1 MKINKEESKKQ
12 VKVITY
18 GTFDLFHEGHRR
30 ILERAKGLG
39 DYLIV
44 GVTTDHYDES
54 RGKLNTVDSI
64 ITRIENV
71 KKTGYADE
79 IIVEDHEGQKIE
91 DIQKYGI
98 DIFVEGS
105 DWEGYF
111 DYLKQYC
118 KVVYLKRTPDISST
132 LVRKDRFRI
141 IRMGIVGTGR
151 IAPRFFDESR
161 YVSGVQVTC
170 AYNPCKD
177 ETADTFRVRC
187 QTGVLTGDYKRFLSE
202 IDAVFVA
209 SPNETHY
216 EYTKK
221 ALLEGKHVLCEKPMA
236 FTVRES
242 KELYDLAE
250 EKGLVLMEG
259 IRTAYLPGFQQLLN
273 VAKSGAIGQ
282 IRDVEAAFTR
292 LADPTSREMTDFRYG
307 GAFLEFGAYGLLP
320 VFKLLG
326 MDYQNVIIQSITDDD
341 TGIDRYTKVQLEYDR
356 ALATVKSGAGVK
368 SEGQLIVAGTE
379 GYILAQS
386 PWWLTSSFDV
396 RYEDA
401 KKVDHYEASF
411 KGDGFRYEISEFIS
425 KVNGTGGLTYKLTSQ
440 ESIAM
445 ADIVERFM
453 ERRNKCL
460 EQGS

>member
-1 MKINKEESKKQ
+1 MAKSTKKDGK

-30 ILERAKGLG
+30 ILERAKALG

-71 KKTGYADE
+71 KSTGYADE

-91 DIQKYGI
+91 DIQKYGV

-111 DYLKQYC
+111 DYLKAYC

-161 YVSGVQVTC
+161 YVSGVQVVC
-170 AYNPCKD
+170 AYNPCRD
-177 ETADTFRVRC
+177 GTVDSFRVRC
-187 QTGVLTGDYKRFLSE
+187 QCRVLSGAYKRFRSDV
-202 IDAVFVA
+202 DAVFVA

-216 EYTKK
+216 DYTKR
-221 ALLEGKHVLCEKPMA
+221 AIEAGKHVLCEKPLA
-236 FTVRES
+236 FTVKES
-242 KELYDLAE
+242 EELYALAE
-250 EKGLVLMEG
+250 EKEVVLMEG
-259 IRTAYLPGFQQLLN
+259 VRTAYLPGFQQLLN
-273 VAKSGAIGQ
+273 VAHSGTIGKVV
-282 IRDVEAAFTR
+282 DVEAAFTR
-292 LADPTSREMTDFRYG
+292 LADPRSREMTDFRYG
-307 GAFLEFGAYGLLP
+307 GAFLEFGSYGLLP

-326 MDYQNVIIQSITDDD
+326 LDYKNVIIQSITDKEN
-341 TGIDRYTKVQLEYDR
+341 GIDRYTKIQLEYDG

-368 SEGQLIVAGTE
+368 SEGQLIVAGTQ

-401 KKVDHYEASF
+401 NKVDHYESSF

-425 KVNGTGGLTYKLTSQ
+425 KVNGTGGITYKLTSE

-453 ERRNKCL
+453 ETRRK
-460 EQGS
+460 